1 MTYLDRTSNIDVN
14 KVAGSTRESDVN
26 VHCHELSLMWILR
39 DEGVLLDLRL
49 SILADFK
56 TEEHQDRC

>member
-1 MTYLDRTSNIDVN
+1 MTDLDCTCHIDVN
-14 KVAGSTRESDVN
+14 EVAGSTRESDVD

-39 DEGVLLDLRL
+39 YEGVLLDLRL

-56 TEEHQDRC
+56 TE